1 MIAVAVAAGV
11 AHLLVGYVYL
21 VSGLA
26 VPFYAL
32 FPLWAWWLVLAGVL
46 VRLAVRRS
54 WWTAVVPVVAAV
66 TWVLVVLGGGE
77 LLGWTA

>member
-1 MIAVAVAAGV
+1 MITVAVVAGV

-26 VPFYAL
+26 VPGYAL
-32 FPLWAWWLVLAGVL
+32 LPLWAWWVALAAVL
-46 VRLAVRRS
+46 VRLALHRS
-54 WWTAVVPVVAAV
+54 WWTAAVPVVAAI
-66 TWVLVVLGGGE
+66 TWVLVVLGGGT